1 MYTRRRFIRDT
12 ALLSGLASL
21 PSLPGSGFAQEAEQT
36 NSPSRL
42 PAPVISKE
50 ALAVHRRAF
59 VFDGHVHA
67 LDREFYFGGSIGTR
81 KTDGYWDLPRAKE
94 GGVDAFF
101 MSIYIP
107 EEYYPGRFETKQ
119 ALRRIDHALEQLELN
134 RDQVELALNAN
145 DIERIRAK
153 GKMAAVLDIEGSY
166 DLDGDLRVMHDMY
179 RLGVRSAQL
188 SAHNWN
194 QHYADACC
202 STPQFNGITSYG
214 REVIHEMN
222 RLGMVIN
229 VSHASAEAT
238 LQAIDASSQPIAATH
253 NGMRA
258 LVDIPRNMPDDV
270 LKALAAKG
278 GVFGFQI
285 GNEFHSPTE
294 YAYQTE
300 HEKHTF
306 FDTSSVA
313 DKVKGKTIY
322 EIDKIVAPQFPR
334 MGPWVPDSVRMTPDE
349 WVGAVDRAIRLVGED
364 HVAIGTDI
372 DGGPNLPRGMR
383 DIRDL
388 PMITQAMLKRGY
400 SEARIDKFWGQNLLR
415 LFRQV
420 TEHTA

>member
-12 ALLSGLASL
+12 ALLSGLSSL
-21 PSLPGSGFAQEAEQT
+21 SPLVGSGFAQEPEV
-36 NSPSRL
+36 NLPSRL
-42 PAPVISKE
+42 PAPLISPQ

-67 LDREFYFGGSIGTR
+67 LDREFYKGGNIGTR
-81 KTDGYWDLPRAKE
+81 KPDGYWDLPRARE
-94 GGVDAFF
+94 GGVGAFF
-101 MSIYIP
+101 MSVYIP

-119 ALRRIDHALEQLELN
+119 ACRRIDHALEQLELN
-134 RDQVELALNAN
+134 RDQVELALNAA

-202 STPQFNGITSYG
+202 STPQFNGLTSHG
-214 REVIHEMN
+214 HEVVHEMN

-294 YAYQTE
+294 YAYQTA

-322 EIDKIVAPQFPR
+322 EIDEIVGGQFPR
-334 MGPWVPDSVRMTPDE
+334 VGPWVPDSVRMTVDE

-364 HVAIGTDI
+364 HVAIGTDF

-383 DIRDL
+383 DTRDL
-388 PMITQAMLKRGY
+388 PMITQGMLKRGY

-420 TEHTA
+420 TEHSA